1 MYHFYPMYFDKTILL
16 IIPAIIITLWAQ
28 MNVKST
34 FGKYSKVMSMSG
46 LTGAE
51 AARRILNSNGLT
63 NVQVMMIPGSLSDNY
78 NPKTN
83 IVSLSESTY
92 NNRSVAAIGVAAHE
106 CGHAIQHATGYG
118 AIRIR
123 NTIVP
128 AVNVCSMLSMPIILA
143 GIFFSQILI
152 EVGIILFS
160 ATVLFQLITL
170 PVEFNASSRA
180 ISTIDEYG
188 LLDTEEL
195 KGAKKVLK
203 AAALTYVAAALSS
216 LLSLLRLILLF
227 GGRRRD

>member
-28 MNVKST
+28 INVKST

-63 NVQVMMIPGSLSDNY
+63 NVQVMMIPGSLSDNF

-118 AIRIR
+118 AIRVR
-123 NTIVP
+123 NAIVP
-128 AVNVCSMLSMPIILA
+128 MVNVCSMLSMPIIIA
-143 GIFFSQILI
+143 GFFFSYVLI

-180 ISTIDEYG
+180 ISTIDQYG